1 MKVEVRIFS
10 TLRKFVSSSEKP
22 MKVTLDEEATINDLL
37 NFINIP
43 PQKVKFTFVNFRQ
56 EPSTYRLKEG
66 DRVGIFPP
74 SGGG

>member
-1 MKVEVRIFS
+1 MKIEVRIFS
-10 TLRKFVSSSEKP
+10 TLRKFVSGSEKP
-22 MKVTLDEEATINDLL
+22 IKVNIDEEATINDLL

-56 EPSTYRLKEG
+56 EPFPYRLKEG